1 MKVRMGWGLVEERS
15 ETLSLDLLSLISL
28 IWIQQEFNYNPPF
41 LLFDSIIETNV
52 RLVRELKCNMNDYIN
67 EEL

>member
-28 IWIQQEFNYNPPF
+28 IWIQQEFNYNDISSF
-41 LLFDSIIETNV
+41 SFI
-52 RLVRELKCNMNDYIN
+52 
-67 EEL
+67 